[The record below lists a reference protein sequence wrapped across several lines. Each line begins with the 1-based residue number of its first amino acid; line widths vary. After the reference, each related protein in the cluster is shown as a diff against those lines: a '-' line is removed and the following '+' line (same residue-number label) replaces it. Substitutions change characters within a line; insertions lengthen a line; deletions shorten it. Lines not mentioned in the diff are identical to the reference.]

1 MSRILD
7 RTDAP
12 LDGVRN
18 VIEESAT
25 PRRHIPDTVID
36 SILASV
42 SRGEPL
48 LFACEQAGVGRTS
61 FYRWLETD
69 PELLTRYAE
78 ATRQQT
84 FSRFSR
90 S

>member
-1 MSRILD
+1 MF
-7 RTDAP
+7 
-12 LDGVRN
+12 
-18 VIEESAT
+18 EEANT
-25 PRRHIPDTVID
+25 APRRHVPDTVID

-42 SRGEPL
+42 ASGSPL
-48 LFACEQAGVGRTS
+48 LFACEQAGIGRTS

-84 FSRFSR
+84 YSRFSR